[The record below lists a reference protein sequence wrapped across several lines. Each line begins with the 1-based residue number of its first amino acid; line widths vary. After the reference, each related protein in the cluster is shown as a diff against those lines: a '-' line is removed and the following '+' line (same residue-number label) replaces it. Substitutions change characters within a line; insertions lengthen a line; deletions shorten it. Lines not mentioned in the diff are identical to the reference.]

1 MRPVTTGGLALLLFF
16 GLSPGTA
23 GAAAEGA
30 EKTTP
35 SCSDCHDQAKA
46 FVNNPHARGKTQKG
60 EVPNLVCTPCHGDG
74 TLHMD
79 AGGEKEKI
87 TKPMGRCGAETC
99 LECHDK
105 TTKCVSMHAGKHA
118 NSETVNCLS
127 CHSIH
132 SSELRARSLLAKKE
146 LDLCAG
152 CHQTQA
158 ASFRNKP
165 YGHRIGRGGMECS
178 TCHQPHG
185 STNAGCEVAKLT
197 KSGEAICVSCH
208 ADKKGPYVFPHG
220 AVSIGGCLSCHEA
233 HGSNNP
239 KRLKR
244 ATVYQLCLECH
255 SPLVGGTFGSQP
267 PSFHNLLT
275 ARYQHC
281 TTCHVAIHG
290 SNRSPQLV
298 K

>member
-1 MRPVTTGGLALLLFF
+1 MALLLFF

-23 GAAAEGA
+23 GAAPAGA
-30 EKTTP
+30 EKSTT

-46 FVNNPHARGKTQKG
+46 FASNPHARGKAKKG
-60 EVPNLVCTPCHGDG
+60 EVPNTVCTPCHGDG

-79 AGGEKEKI
+79 AGGDKEKI
-87 TKPMGRCGAETC
+87 TRPVGRCGAEIC
-99 LECHDK
+99 LECHDQ
-105 TTKCVSMHAGKHA
+105 TKGCKSQHSDKHA
-118 NSETVNCLS
+118 NSETVNCLT

-132 SSELRARSLLAKKE
+132 SSELTARSLLAKKE
-146 LDLCAG
+146 LEVCG
-152 CHQTQA
+152 SCHSSQV
-158 ASFRNKP
+158 SVFRNKP

-178 TCHQPHG
+178 TCHEPHQ
-185 STNAGCEVAKLT
+185 STNAGCGIT
-197 KSGEAICVSCH
+197 KQTRSGEIICVSCH

-220 AVSIGGCLSCHEA
+220 AGSVGDCMTCHEA
-233 HGSNNP
+233 HASNNP
-239 KRLKR
+239 HRLKR

-255 SPLVGGTFGSQP
+255 SPIAGGTFGSQP
-267 PSFHNLLT
+267 PAFHNLLT
-275 ARYQHC
+275 ARYQNC

>member
-1 MRPVTTGGLALLLFF
+1 MRPLAVGGLALLLFF

-46 FVNNPHARGKTQKG
+46 FASNPHARGKTQKG

-79 AGGEKEKI
+79 GGGEKEKI
-87 TKPMGRCGAETC
+87 TKPVGRCGAEIC

-132 SSELRARSLLAKKE
+132 SSELRARNLLAKKE

-267 PSFHNLLT
+267 PAFHNLLT
-275 ARYQHC
+275 ARYQNC

>member
-1 MRPVTTGGLALLLFF
+1 MGGMALLLFF

-23 GAAAEGA
+23 GAAPAGT
-30 EKTTP
+30 EKSTT
-35 SCSDCHDQAKA
+35 SCTDCHDQAKA
-46 FVNNPHARGKTQKG
+46 FASNAHARGKTQKG

-74 TLHMD
+74 TLHME
-79 AGGEKEKI
+79 AGGDKEKI
-87 TKPMGRCGAETC
+87 TKPVGRCGAETC
-99 LECHDK
+99 LQCHDQTK
-105 TTKCVSMHAGKHA
+105 KCVSMHAGKHA
-118 NSETVNCLS
+118 NSEIVNCLS

-132 SSELRARSLLAKKE
+132 SSELRSRSLLAKKQ

-152 CHQTQA
+152 CHQTQV

-178 TCHQPHG
+178 TCHQPHA
-185 STNAGCEVAKLT
+185 STNAGCEVAKPT

-208 ADKKGPYVFPHG
+208 VDKKGPFVFPHG
-220 AVSIGGCLSCHEA
+220 AATIGGCLSCHEA

-267 PSFHNLLT
+267 PAFHNLLT
-275 ARYQHC
+275 ARYQNC